1 MTRNCYFIL
10 LPTCTAVLFWTTP
23 ATADHPDRSGPFPH
37 IAHMEVKGVVK
48 RIEPSMLFVQPSH
61 GLRPRT
67 ISVIKA
73 ERMGLYDAKV
83 GDEVMLV
90 VDEGNVLVDAHRAGT
105 PSAGHRIVAGTLSYA
120 DKFWEE
126 IKLST
131 PEGSESFAVDPLAG
145 SKLSVFGEGMPVTL
159 ELDEANV
166 VIDIHQGR

>member
-1 MTRNCYFIL
+1 MTRFYYCIL
-10 LPTCTAVLFWTTP
+10 PVCAAILFWAAP
-23 ATADHPDRSGPFPH
+23 GAADHPDRSGPFPH
-37 IAHMEVKGVVK
+37 IAHMEVKGIVTKVY
-48 RIEPSMLFVQPSH
+48 PSMFFVRPQY

-73 ERMGLYDAKV
+73 DRMGLYDAKV

-90 VDEGNVLVDAHRAGT
+90 VDEGNVLVDAHRAGM
-105 PSAGHRIVAGTLSYA
+105 PAAGHRIIAGTLSYA

-131 PEGSESFAVDPLAG
+131 PEGSESFTVDPLAG

-166 VIDIHQGR
+166 VIDIHRGR